1 MGCEGITRQQNM
13 AQREQPA
20 GSEVKTYCPLVHFR
34 GCHMTKR
41 EPNPTLKIELI
52 RYGMTQR
59 QLAEILGV
67 SPAAVSNWVTG
78 WDKPSAAMTRRIAE
92 VLRCRPEDL
101 GLAS

>member
-1 MGCEGITRQQNM
+1 
-13 AQREQPA
+13 
-20 GSEVKTYCPLVHFR
+20 
-34 GCHMTKR
+34 MTKR

-52 RYGMTQR
+52 RHGMTQR

-78 WDKPSAAMTRRIAE
+78 WDKPSTAMTERIAE
-92 VLRCRPEDL
+92 VLRCRPEEI

>member
-1 MGCEGITRQQNM
+1 
-13 AQREQPA
+13 
-20 GSEVKTYCPLVHFR
+20 
-34 GCHMTKR
+34 MTKR

-52 RYGMTQR
+52 RRVITQR

-78 WDKPSAAMTRRIAE
+78 WDRPSTAMTERIAE
-92 VLRCRPEDL
+92 VLRCRPDEL

>member
-1 MGCEGITRQQNM
+1 
-13 AQREQPA
+13 
-20 GSEVKTYCPLVHFR
+20 
-34 GCHMTKR
+34 MTKR

-52 RYGMTQR
+52 RRGITQR

-78 WDKPSAAMTRRIAE
+78 
-92 VLRCRPEDL
+92 LRCRPEEL